1 LTASA
6 ASPVVA
12 ATLAQIDIGVASAP
26 PRDIAPAPAD
36 DPRGAGL
43 ASLVLP
49 LAMAGMVIAVVATL
63 FVPLG
68 LTRAAAAGGIALIG
82 GAFTTLI
89 AQSWLGVIEGD
100 ALVNWS
106 ALTLIISAVAL
117 PGIGLAAVIGRAG
130 LGLAAAAMILL
141 GNAFSGITSSPE
153 MLPSPAAEVGQFL
166 PPGAGGSLLRS
177 TGLFDGA
184 GAAESVAVLASW
196 ALGGLGLLLIA
207 TARSRS
213 GPGDSARTDGDEVKN
228 ALVAPVRPSSRSS
241 ASCRQFAP
249 REERVRRTNA
259 RIRHRSVPARARRRP
274 SIGSDVHGHVPGVA
288 RSRMSSTTPSVTV
301 VQPVFGR
308 SRPLASA
315 SIRPWA
321 VANSTMAR

>member
-141 GNAFSGITSSPE
+141 GNGFSGITSSPE
-153 MLPSPAAEVGQFL
+153 MPPRKSGSSYPPERAEASCDPPASSTAQERRKVSL
-166 PPGAGGSLLRS
+166 SSPPGH
-177 TGLFDGA
+177 
-184 GAAESVAVLASW
+184 
-196 ALGGLGLLLIA
+196 
-207 TARSRS
+207 
-213 GPGDSARTDGDEVKN
+213 SA
-228 ALVAPVRPSSRSS
+228 
-241 ASCRQFAP
+241 
-249 REERVRRTNA
+249 
-259 RIRHRSVPARARRRP
+259 
-274 SIGSDVHGHVPGVA
+274 GSDC
-288 RSRMSSTTPSVTV
+288 S
-301 VQPVFGR
+301 
-308 SRPLASA
+308 
-315 SIRPWA
+315 
-321 VANSTMAR
+321 